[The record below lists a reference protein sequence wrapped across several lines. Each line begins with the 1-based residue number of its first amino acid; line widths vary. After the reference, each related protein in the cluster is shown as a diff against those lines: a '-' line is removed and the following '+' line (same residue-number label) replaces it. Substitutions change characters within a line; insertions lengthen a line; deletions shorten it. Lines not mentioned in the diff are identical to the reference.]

1 MAFSTAVYGPLTRIL
16 LCERGTGGQES
27 SKRAQQ
33 FIINVSLCVIA
44 HRLACLLRLDDL
56 RSNAVVA
63 ASEGSFQGANLRIWA
78 NL

>member
-16 LCERGTGGQES
+16 LCERGTGSQES

-44 HRLACLLRLDDL
+44 HRVACSLRLDVL
-56 RSNAVVA
+56 RSDAVA
-63 ASEGSFQGANLRIWA
+63 ASEGSFQGASVRIWA